1 VEAKD
6 LFEEVGLGVHGEAL
20 DSRIGKAGKADPEFS
35 GVAVDFH
42 VLDALD
48 VGALKCISHAEEGSE
63 LADADAVLRAECSV
77 AWVIQAGAGMAV
89 VAGDEGDQGD
99 VEAVEALVLL
109 SASKT
114 MFNAPA
120 VEVMAWLMTM
130 ELAALNAKF
139 TPEVPVDFVMAES
152 MVMLPKLPEPEKVVI
167 VTLVPALSRP
177 LMESVEMVDRPSLLP
192 LMLVPLAVIKT
203 SVGSNNHSPAR
214 PLTDMADPETP
225 SVISV

>member
-20 DSRIGKAGKADPEFS
+20 DSSIGQAGKADAEFS
-35 GVAVDFH
+35 GVALDFH

-99 VEAVEALVLL
+99 VEAVEPEDFRVEDEVFGMFVMGAGADVGPDFVKDGGDLEEQSVVGSELMEIAEGVEEAGAKVSDMFAVAGVGLVAFCEN
-109 SASKT
+109 S
-114 MFNAPA
+114 FNAIMDARTNLSHNAAPLLT
-120 VEVMAWLMTM
+120 VEALMCT
-130 ELAALNAKF
+130 LA
-139 TPEVPVDFVMAES
+139 
-152 MVMLPKLPEPEKVVI
+152 
-167 VTLVPALSRP
+167 R
-177 LMESVEMVDRPSLLP
+177 
-192 LMLVPLAVIKT
+192 
-203 SVGSNNHSPAR
+203 
-214 PLTDMADPETP
+214 
-225 SVISV
+225 